1 MSGHILQI
9 NFNFKVPAEAYI
21 NEVKKLAGDIAAVP
35 GMEWKVWLMNEAD
48 SEAGGIYW
56 FSDSASLQAY
66 LQGPIVAGIQN
77 HPALEN
83 ISAKVFDSIPELTA
97 ITRGP
102 TGARDAA

>member
-9 NFNFKVPAEAYI
+9 NFTFKVPADTYI
-21 NEVKKLAGDIAAVP
+21 NEVNKLAGDIAAVP
-35 GMEWKVWLMNEAD
+35 GMEWKIWLMNESE

-56 FSDSASLQAY
+56 FSDSASLQSY
-66 LQGPIVAGIQN
+66 LEGPIVAGIQN

-83 ISAKVFDSIPELTA
+83 ISARVFDSIAELTA

-102 TGARDAA
+102 VGERNAA